1 MEIDINNNK
10 SITFILM
17 AYSSS
22 NNIYNKINITIAV
35 IWMEMEISIVVIKN
49 NYRMELIMAI
59 IVEIKKI

>member
-35 IWMEMEISIVVIKN
+35 I
-49 NYRMELIMAI
+49 
-59 IVEIKKI
+59 